1 MPNVVSVV
9 IKCSFLSAVEAR
21 SSWEGV
27 SPLKVSTETCNTF
40 ATEDNV
46 EIWFGYEGAKAV
58 PSEGRNMVQVDRSF
72 GLTGQGPILPIFW
85 TSLFEAQSKIEDLFL
100 FEYSFDGQ
108 VILLYGPSVEG
119 KSSFC
124 YKCLERLDFSVI
136 WLWWQ

>member
-21 SSWEGV
+21 SSWRGV
-27 SPLKVSTETCNTF
+27 SQLKVSTETCNTF
-40 ATEDNV
+40 ATEGSV

-58 PSEGRNMVQVDRSF
+58 PSERRNMVHRSLD
-72 GLTGQGPILPIFW
+72 LTGHGPILPIFW
-85 TSLFEAQSKIEDLFL
+85 TSLFEAQSQIEDLFL
-100 FEYSFDGQ
+100 FKYSFDGQ

-136 WLWWQ
+136 